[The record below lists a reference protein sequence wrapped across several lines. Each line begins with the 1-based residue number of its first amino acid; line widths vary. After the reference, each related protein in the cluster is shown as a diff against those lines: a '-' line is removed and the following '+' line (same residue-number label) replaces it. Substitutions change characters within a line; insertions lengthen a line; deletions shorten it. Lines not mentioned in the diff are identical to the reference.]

1 MSINDAAR
9 RYLFRF
15 GHLVFMPVPSA
26 TFVGRGRQNARSR
39 FKGLTKP
46 HGGAR
51 LVLTEPARD
60 ALQGMTAA
68 LMQLEEVGSAGTAL
82 LFAGCG
88 IDKNK
93 KAVT

>member
-1 MSINDAAR
+1 
-9 RYLFRF
+9 
-15 GHLVFMPVPSA
+15 
-26 TFVGRGRQNARSR
+26 
-39 FKGLTKP
+39 
-46 HGGAR
+46 
-51 LVLTEPARD
+51 
-60 ALQGMTAA
+60 MTAA